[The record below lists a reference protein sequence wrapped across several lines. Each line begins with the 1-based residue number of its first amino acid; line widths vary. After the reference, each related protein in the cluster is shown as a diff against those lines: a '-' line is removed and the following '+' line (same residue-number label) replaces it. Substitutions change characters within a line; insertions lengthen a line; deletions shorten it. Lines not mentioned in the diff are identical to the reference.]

1 MLKQPEDLKI
11 SRNSST
17 MMLSKQKLPY
27 IFAMS
32 VLKVRVKLVTA
43 QIVMEIPSYSIE
55 RFIKM
60 VHLAIPLKAYM
71 EEKGLVV
78 SYIFLYDT
86 VGQKI

>member
-43 QIVMEIPSYSIE
+43 QIFMEIPSYSIE
-55 RFIKM
+55 KFIKM
-60 VHLAIPLKAYM
+60 EHQNIPLKVYM